1 MKDAT
6 KINILAITTN
16 VKPVINYITRH
27 NKPDTRREITLMDI
41 SGIPMH
47 ATLFGDLATN
57 EGSIL
62 EAEIKYKHVIAL
74 SDFTIS
80 IYQGDTSISSQIILT
95 LCINPKIELAC
106 ELMEWFQLEEAAK
119 TKGYPST
126 LFKNANEIHISDI
139 IHTSQNSIQ
148 IRYCT
153 FKTKIITILNR
164 FEPWFYACK
173 GCDKKVDKDVS
184 KECLNVK
191 CRRIIDDSVLRY
203 LVKILVENGTD
214 NARVTLFDA
223 AETLI
228 GCKAEKFITE
238 KKEKNNQ
245 SPYFQKFVLNIGKT
259 FKFLVKLVEKTK
271 DERGED
277 NIIAQEIQLQPDI
290 TIDVDDKDATLELPR
305 KKIKVE
311 KD

>member
-1 MKDAT
+1 MQQKLSFYQAD
-6 KINILAITTN
+6 ILAITTN

-238 KKEKNNQ
+238 KKEEGSVRKRYCANKLQ
-245 SPYFQKFVLNIGKT
+245 GIRRYLMYPRRASFYF
-259 FKFLVKLVEKTK
+259 
-271 DERGED
+271 
-277 NIIAQEIQLQPDI
+277 
-290 TIDVDDKDATLELPR
+290 
-305 KKIKVE
+305 
-311 KD
+311 